1 MIFKRLILEN
11 FRVFNGLE
19 HIDLSPRK
27 AGVFHQPVILFGGL
41 NGAGKTSILT
51 AIRLALLGKRAV
63 SDAISKKD
71 YQAYLTEQING
82 AALLSSNESASARV
96 TLVFTYTHQG
106 EHKQYEISRSWQK
119 SSDEQL
125 TLIVNDIPDSTLT
138 TDQVQSFLNEIVPPG
153 IGDLFFFDGE
163 KIAELAEDDT
173 GTYLKEAV
181 QRLLGIDILNRLSN
195 DLEIYLKDKGSKA
208 ADKDTLKKIEAAEIE
223 KLAATKES
231 KKFQENAEQ
240 FCGRLAELKRDIA
253 KKELIINENDG
264 TWASNR
270 AIANA
275 KLDALVKKKQD
286 LQAELKS
293 EVNGTYPLAL
303 APKSMQALLGQLKS
317 DQKIKQ
323 ARAFSNELVEHLD
336 GLREHLSTNL
346 EKQGDEAYNEM
357 QRYFGQIINKTAM
370 QTPKLDITDG
380 DFALLEAQTTD
391 ARIAKLKVDRLNEEL
406 VKVQAELDQLSV
418 RIERAPD
425 AEALNKLYQSL
436 RELEQERDDL
446 SRKYINLMLSA
457 KTHKQIELD
466 CAKRLEK
473 LYAALKTNH
482 SADKATLRVDKSQN
496 ALAEFK
502 EELIKLRVTQLEQLF
517 IDAYRKLARKEDLKF
532 SAKIDVETFDVNLV
546 DSAGVNIN
554 RKSLS
559 AGEKQIFAF
568 AILEALGKLS
578 GRVLP
583 VVVDTPLG
591 RLDSIHRG
599 KLVRNYFPEAS
610 EQVILLSTDTEVDE
624 DFYQAL
630 APKISHAFEIK
641 FDQQTRSSTVKEGY
655 FWQDKIQEAV

>member
-11 FRVFNGLE
+11 FRVFNGFE
-19 HIDLSPRK
+19 KIDLSPRK

-71 YQAYLTEQING
+71 YQAFLAEQINRT
-82 AALLSSNESASARV
+82 ALTTDESAFAKV

-106 EHKQYEISRSWQK
+106 EHKQYEISRIWQK
-119 SSDEQL
+119 NSDEQL
-125 TLIVNDIPDSTLT
+125 TLIVNGIPDNTLT

-163 KIAELAEDDT
+163 KIADLAEDDT

-208 ADKDTLKKIEAAEIE
+208 ADKDTLNKIKAVEIE
-223 KLAATKES
+223 KLAATNES

-240 FCGRLAELKRDIA
+240 LCARLAELKRDIA
-253 KKELIINENDG
+253 KKELIVHENDG
-264 TWASNR
+264 AWASNR
-270 AIANA
+270 ASANA
-275 KLDALVKKKQD
+275 KLEELVKKKQD

-303 APKSMQALLGQLKS
+303 AWKSMQALLNQLKS

-323 ARAFSNELVEHLD
+323 ARAFSNELIDHLD
-336 GLREHLSTNL
+336 GLRKHLSANL
-346 EKQGDEAYNEM
+346 EKHGDEAYNEM

-370 QTPKLDITDG
+370 QMPQLDITDG

-391 ARIAKLKVDRLNEEL
+391 ARIAKSNVDRLNEEL
-406 VKVQAELDQLSV
+406 VKVQTELDLLSI

-425 AEALNKLYQSL
+425 AEALNKLYQNL
-436 RELEQERDDL
+436 RELEQERDAL
-446 SRKYINLMLSA
+446 SRKYINLMLNA

-473 LYAALKTNH
+473 LYAALKNKH
-482 SADKATLRVDKSQN
+482 SADKATLRVEQSQN

-502 EELIKLRVTQLEQLF
+502 EKLIRLRVTQLEQLF

-532 SAKIDVETFDVNLV
+532 SAKIDVKTFDVNLV
-546 DSAGVNIN
+546 DSAGVTIN

-591 RLDSIHRG
+591 RLDSIHRK

-630 APKISHAFEIK
+630 APKISHAFEIE